1 MEAFLTRLDQRI
13 PEWRARLK
21 SYQGREL
28 VGDHRAWP
36 YLMRFLGLRIEQ
48 HLEPTPGIPPTPKQ
62 VELITQYI
70 TRNRVPAIVQAT
82 YFPGRAAEA
91 IAKRTGAKVI
101 LLCQSVGELPAC
113 GDYIAMMDYNIEQLV
128 KALSS

>member
-1 MEAFLTRLDQRI
+1 M
-13 PEWRARLK
+13 K